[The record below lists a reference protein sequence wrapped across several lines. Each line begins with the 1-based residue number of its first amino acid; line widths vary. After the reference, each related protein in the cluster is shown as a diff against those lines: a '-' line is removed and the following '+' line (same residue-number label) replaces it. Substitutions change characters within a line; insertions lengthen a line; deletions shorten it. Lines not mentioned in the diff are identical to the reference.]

1 MSTTH
6 PMQKTFDEL
15 RRSRAS
21 DPDTSRDAAR
31 QAGQLAAD
39 HRFRIIEALRSEAG
53 PRTPHEIAAVCSLE
67 PVQVCRRLREL
78 ADDGEIVVAG
88 VGTTPSGRSARTWRI
103 P

>member
-1 MSTTH
+1 MTDLRQLTI
-6 PMQKTFDEL
+6 DEI
-15 RRSRAS
+15 RRARPT

-39 HRFRIIEALRSEAG
+39 HRFRILAALRRRPECPMA
-53 PRTPHEIAAVCSLE
+53 PFEIAAVCSLE